1 MPTIN
6 MRSSASLIKG
16 QGVGSCYI
24 EQVRLVKNGLRKNY
38 KINVN
43 SKKPSDIIHYH
54 TVNFN
59 YYIERLLKRKKTS
72 GIGYV
77 HFLPDTLDDSLN
89 LPKFITVLGYKY
101 LLKFYNSMDYLVTVN
116 PTIIERLKQ
125 YNVTK
130 PEIVYIPNYV
140 SEKEFYP
147 QDEEKVSQSKKKYK
161 INKDKFV
168 VMCAGQLQTRKG
180 VLDFV
185 DVAKK
190 MPDVYFIWAG
200 GFSFGKISDGYK
212 EIKQITQ
219 NPPRNIKFLG
229 MIERSEMVNIY
240 NMADIMFLPSTDE
253 LFPMSIL
260 EALCC
265 NKPLL
270 LRDIDIYD
278 EILFDYYLKA
288 KDIDGFV
295 NVINTLKDDKQ
306 LIENWKQK
314 SFECHSFYSEE
325 KILLMWKNLYDK
337 AYKKLKDR
345 S

>member
-6 MRSSASLIKG
+6 MRSSANIIKG

-24 EQVRLVKNGLRKNY
+24 EQVRLVKRGLSKY
-38 KINVN
+38 YTINVN

-54 TVNFN
+54 TINFN

-89 LPKFITVLGYKY
+89 LPKFLRVIIYKY
-101 LLKFYNSMDYLVTVN
+101 LLTFYNSMDYLVTVN
-116 PTIIERLKQ
+116 PTIVKRLKE
-125 YNVTK
+125 YNVNK
-130 PEIVYIPNYV
+130 PEIIYIPNYV

-147 QDEEKVSQSKKKYK
+147 QDDNKILQSKNKYK
-161 INKDKFV
+161 IKKDKFV
-168 VMCAGQLQTRKG
+168 IMCAGQLQTRKG

-190 MPDVYFIWAG
+190 IPDVEFIWAG

-212 EIKQITQ
+212 EIKLITD
-219 NPPRNIKFLG
+219 NPPKNVKFLG
-229 MIERSEMVNIY
+229 MIDRCEMVNIY
-240 NMADIMFLPSTDE
+240 NMADVMFLPSTDE

-270 LRDIDIYD
+270 LRDISRYN

-295 NVINTLKDDKQ
+295 NIINTLKNDKE
-306 LIENWKQK
+306 LIIKWKQK
-314 SFECHSFYSEE
+314 SLECHSFYNEE
-325 KILLMWKNLYDK
+325 KIVSMWKKMYDE
-337 AYKKLKDR
+337 AYRKLKEK
-345 S
+345 